1 MRTKQRLT
9 AEEIRHNHTVRLN
22 KVEKEKLE
30 KVALKY
36 GYKSTAEYIRHLA
49 VYEKD
54 PLTIKRFNAISNL
67 NRTTNLLKALYKKN
81 YKSSD
86 VLNTLEIVKNQLKKI
101 AEELK

>member
-1 MRTKQRLT
+1 MKTKQKLT
-9 AEEIRHNHTVRLN
+9 EEEIRHPLSFRLN
-22 KVEKEKLE
+22 KLE
-30 KVALKY
+30 KDKLDKTAIKY